1 MASPWEAGAL
11 LAHEEAEG
19 GQGDPWQAE
28 EGDPEEG
35 GVLSSS
41 AVGEPRG
48 TPTRISGYAQP
59 GPGARE
65 CYTIP

>member
-41 AVGEPRG
+41 AEAAKAEAEEVVEEEEAPH
-48 TPTRISGYAQP
+48 
-59 GPGARE
+59 
-65 CYTIP
+65 C